1 MQVEPVNTVKVLS
14 GEERNGIKERKTKE
28 KRKKREKERD
38 FTE

>member
-28 KRKKREKERD
+28 KREKKRKRKRLH
-38 FTE
+38 